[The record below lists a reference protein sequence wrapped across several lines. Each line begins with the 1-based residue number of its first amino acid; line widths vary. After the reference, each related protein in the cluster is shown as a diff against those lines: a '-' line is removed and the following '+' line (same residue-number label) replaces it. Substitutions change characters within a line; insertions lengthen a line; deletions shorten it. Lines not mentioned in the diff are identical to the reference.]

1 MREGQGVVSQAI
13 SKPIADDEA
22 AAPERDIAD
31 VARVS
36 GSNRLSIAL
45 ATYNGERYL
54 GEQLE
59 SLLRQTR
66 LPDELV
72 IFDDASTDSTAAI
85 VRDFAGRASFPVRF
99 QINAERL
106 GSTRNFETAIRACS
120 GDIIFLC
127 DQDDVWYPD
136 KIARMEEEFIGDPQA
151 GAVFTDADVVD
162 QDLRPFGPR
171 LWGTVR
177 FQRKDQARF
186 AAHDA
191 LSVLLRHPVVTGAT
205 MAFRSSYRELLLP
218 IPEIWIHDAW
228 ISLLIGSVSH
238 LVPLP
243 VPLIAYRQHS
253 ANQIGIPRRNRE
265 SKRAKTG
272 CAAFYGPQVSR
283 FEMARARL
291 AELPSRFPGAIRSIE
306 RIDDM
311 LLFLRARAALPD
323 SRWRRLPGAMHELAA
338 LRYHRHAYG
347 WKSFRRDLLR

>member
-1 MREGQGVVSQAI
+1 MTPGEDALPKR
-13 SKPIADDEA
+13 KADDDPAVLEKEDL
-22 AAPERDIAD
+22 APNIVR
-31 VARVS
+31 

-59 SLLRQTR
+59 SLLQQTR

-72 IFDDASTDSTAAI
+72 VFDDASTDSTPAI
-85 VRDFAGRASFPVRF
+85 VQEFAKAAPFPVRF

-106 GSTRNFETAIRACS
+106 GSTRNFEAAIRACS

-136 KIARMEEEFIGDPQA
+136 KIARMEERFTEDPEA

-162 QDLRPFGPR
+162 QDLRPFGPH
-171 LWGTVR
+171 LWDTVR
-177 FQRKDQARF
+177 FKQKDQARF

-191 LSVLLRHPVVTGAT
+191 LSVLLRRPVVTGAT
-205 MAFRSSYRELLLP
+205 MAFRSSYRELILP
-218 IPEIWIHDAW
+218 MPEIWIHDAW
-228 ISLLIGSVSH
+228 ISLLIGAVSH
-238 LVPLP
+238 LVALP

-253 ANQIGIPRRNRE
+253 ANQIGIPRRGRRSRR
-265 SKRAKTG
+265 SKSSCAK
-272 CAAFYGPQVSR
+272 FYGPQIPR

-291 AELPSRFPGAIRSIE
+291 AELSSRFPGGRRNISRM
-306 RIDDM
+306 DDM

-323 SRWRRLPGAMHELAA
+323 ARWRRLPGALHELVA

-347 WKSFRRDLLR
+347 LKSFRGDLLR